1 MTRLQTLPGTRRIG
15 RGKGGTIME
24 ISIFG
29 KQSCSK
35 CRTTKNKL
43 NHLVQKWG
51 VADTVPLRYYDL
63 QSVDG
68 MTEGAFRDVMGIPT
82 VIVDQGAREVGRW
95 TALVPK
101 GDEIKKMVTE
111 EKAEG

>member
-1 MTRLQTLPGTRRIG
+1 LPGTLRIG
-15 RGKGGTIME
+15 RGKGGILME

-29 KQSCSK
+29 KPSCAK

-43 NHLVQKWG
+43 NHLVEKWG

-63 QSVDG
+63 ETVDG
-68 MTEGAFRDVMGIPT
+68 MTEGAFRDVMGMPT
-82 VIVDQGAREVGRW
+82 VIVDNGPREVGRW

-101 GDEIKKMVTE
+101 TDEIKNMVTE